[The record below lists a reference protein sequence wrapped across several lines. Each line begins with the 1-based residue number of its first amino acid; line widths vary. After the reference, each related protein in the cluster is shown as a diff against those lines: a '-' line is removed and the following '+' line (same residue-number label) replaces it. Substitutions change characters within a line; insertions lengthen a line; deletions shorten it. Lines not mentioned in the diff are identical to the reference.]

1 MGKRTVLFLSAGAS
15 EPFGYPLTKA
25 IFTLIEARLRT
36 KQLFRRD
43 RKTFPKAA
51 ADEKR
56 LLRYLDDFL
65 PGCREKDAELP
76 PITDVLS
83 LIDHLL
89 LAQNV
94 PLLKF
99 RSQEVRE
106 FRELLERAILEVL
119 NKPSDKAKAKKGK
132 PLLDRLA
139 KWICDS
145 VKIHGHSVAII
156 STNYD
161 IALESV
167 LYEKLDPG
175 RRELYRMVDYGCSWR
190 EPFCDATAFQADQR
204 PVSSQVRLHGVA
216 SDGGGGEALRHRP
229 EQPVIGLYK
238 LHGSLNWLRC
248 ALCDYVYINAF
259 GSIYHQAFKGML
271 DDQNSCSCGHGPPQ
285 PVIVAPSMVRDI
297 RDKNLLAIWQ
307 SALEALRTADELIIV
322 GYSLPTKDIAIRSM
336 FLRACRRPALTI
348 RVIQKGADQDTE
360 KRYRFLFPKTVFP
373 QFRFETGGL
382 EDFIAQL

>member
-1 MGKRTVLFLSAGAS
+1 MGKRTVLFLGAGAS
-15 EPFGYPLTKA
+15 APFGYPLTKA

-36 KQLFRRD
+36 KQLFSRNP
-43 RKTFPKAA
+43 TAFPHA
-51 ADEKR
+51 ADDEER

-65 PGCREKDAELP
+65 PGCREKDVELP

-99 RSQEVRE
+99 RSQAVRE

-119 NKPSDKAKAKKGK
+119 NGPSDEDQAEKGK

-139 KWICDS
+139 EWICDS
-145 VKIHGHSVAII
+145 AQTSGNSVAII

-167 LYEKLDPG
+167 LYEKLDPS
-175 RRELYRMVDYGCSWR
+175 RRELYRKVDYGCSWR
-190 EPFCDATAFQADQR
+190 EPFCDETAFHADQR
-204 PVSSQVRLHGVA
+204 PVPSQVRLRGVA

-229 EQPVIGLYK
+229 QEPVIGLYK

-248 ALCDYVYINAF
+248 AL
-259 GSIYHQAFKGML
+259 
-271 DDQNSCSCGHGPPQ
+271 
-285 PVIVAPSMVRDI
+285 
-297 RDKNLLAIWQ
+297 
-307 SALEALRTADELIIV
+307 
-322 GYSLPTKDIAIRSM
+322 
-336 FLRACRRPALTI
+336 
-348 RVIQKGADQDTE
+348 
-360 KRYRFLFPKTVFP
+360 
-373 QFRFETGGL
+373 
-382 EDFIAQL
+382 